1 MQTTHNQCWNRLSVD
16 FCGAELHCQGW
27 SCYTHALPLWWHF
40 AVASIKIWQIGF
52 SPKLDQIESFSSA
65 YWHIII
71 WSDSSVQLLLPQ
83 QLMMKLNCSS
93 VAAAESVAATPVVH
107 CNSEKQPAACYWP
120 KLCFS
125 TQSFKERVG
134 RALPCSGCCIPAY
147 TVHCTCRIGPK
158 SSNWRH
164 SLLCFATP
172 AYCYSTLL
180 LLLLYFAPP
189 SLLCYC
195 CCCFATAFAGPRVL

>member
-1 MQTTHNQCWNRLSVD
+1 MQTHNFLIVNLYADDPQSVLEQVIS
-16 FCGAELHCQGW
+16 GLLWRRITLPGRILLHM
-27 SCYTHALPLWWHF
+27 HALPLWWHF
-40 AVASIKIWQIGF
+40 AVGSIKIWQIGF

-93 VAAAESVAATPVVH
+93 VAAAESVAATAVVH

-125 TQSFKERVG
+125 AQSFKERVE
-134 RALPCSGCCIPAY
+134 
-147 TVHCTCRIGPK
+147 H
-158 SSNWRH
+158 
-164 SLLCFATP
+164 CFAVAVVSQP
-172 AYCYSTLL
+172 TL
-180 LLLLYFAPP
+180 YM
-189 SLLCYC
+189 
-195 CCCFATAFAGPRVL
+195 